1 MTFRSGDNA
10 AEGDIAP
17 RLLLVDDR
25 ADNLL
30 ALEEVLRPLR
40 WATVSVRSGEDAL
53 RRLLV
58 EDFAVIILDVQ
69 MPGMDGFETARLIK
83 SRPRTRHIPIIFLTA
98 ISGQPEHFLKGYE
111 LGAIDYV
118 YKPFEPEIL
127 RSKVTVL
134 GELWARGVVI
144 EQQREELAERFQ
156 DLQQAHQALARQT
169 LELEEANEAL
179 ERLAATATQERDL
192 INAVLARAG
201 ELLGP
206 TLEPGRAI
214 EALLELVVPDLAD
227 WATVHLINS
236 GTALELVGFRHCDP
250 EIEGQLGEFLRQHP
264 LQAGDPLG
272 GAAAVRSG
280 EPQMLSAVADLG
292 TGPWGREVQS
302 VVAVPLPGQQG
313 PVGVLS
319 LVRGSGSPHSKADV
333 DLAAELGRRAGLAI
347 DTAQVFLRERDI
359 ASALQHR
366 LLPTELPAIAG
377 LDVAAAYQTGAIGAA
392 IGGDWYDIIPLEGDR
407 VAITVGDVIGHGSDA
422 AAIMGQVRAGLRS
435 YALQGYPPAGVMNRL
450 AGFVDS
456 LGVDLVTCCYT
467 ELSLRDGAAI
477 TVAAGHPPPLVVGDG
492 DAQYLDVDHDLAL
505 GPRPGW
511 TYHERTTLLSPGS
524 RLVYYSDGLIEVPG
538 EPLDLGLQRL
548 RAAGAAFDPGGSAV
562 GSEVGGPA
570 VGSDK
575 LLEHILSE
583 LEPYIH
589 GQDDLIALVAA
600 PNVSADVSTVTRR
613 IVNDASTPQS
623 VRHWA
628 AAFLEHWNVPSDD
641 AHATILIID
650 ELIANAITHTTGP
663 THILLR
669 NEGTTIRVE
678 VEDPSER
685 QPRLRATSEDD
696 VGGRGLQIVANL
708 ANSWGSNPREEG
720 GKTVWFEIDFRHGSA
735 LSA

>member
-1 MTFRSGDNA
+1 MTLRSGDNA

-30 ALEEVLRPLR
+30 ALEEVLRPLQ

-144 EQQREELAERFQ
+144 ERQREELADRFQ
-156 DLQQAHQALARQT
+156 DLQQAHKVLARQT

-206 TLEPGRAI
+206 TLEPSRAI

-236 GTALELVGFRHCDP
+236 GTALELVGFRHRDA
-250 EIEGQLGEFLRQHP
+250 ETEGQLGEVLRQHP
-264 LQAGDPLG
+264 LQAGDLMG

-280 EPQMLSAVADLG
+280 EPQMLSAGRDLDA
-292 TGPWGREVQS
+292 GPWGTEVQS

-313 PVGVLS
+313 PVGALS
-319 LVRGSGSPHSKADV
+319 LVRGEGRPHSKADV

-347 DTAQVFLRERDI
+347 DTAQVFVRERDI

-392 IGGDWYDIIPLEGDR
+392 IGGDWYDLIPLEGDR

-435 YALQGYPPAGVMNRL
+435 YALQGYPPAGVISRL

-477 TVAAGHPPPLVVGDG
+477 TVAAGHPPPLVVSDG
-492 DAQYLDVDHDLAL
+492 DAHYLDVVHDLAL

-524 RLVYYSDGLIEVPG
+524 RLVYYSDGLVEVPG

-548 RAAGAAFDPGGSAV
+548 QAAGASFDPGGSV
-562 GSEVGGPA
+562 GPTTS

-583 LEPYIH
+583 LEPFIH

-600 PNVSADVSTVTRR
+600 PNVSADVTAITRR
-613 IVNDASTPQS
+613 IVNDAGTPQS

-628 AAFLEHWNVPSDD
+628 AAFLEHWNVPVDD

-663 THILLR
+663 THILICR
-669 NEGTTIRVE
+669 SGTTIRVE
-678 VEDPSER
+678 VQDPSER
-685 QPRLRATSEDD
+685 QPRLRATSDDD

-708 ANSWGSNPREEG
+708 ANSWGSDPHDEG
-720 GKTVWFEIDFRHGSA
+720 GKTVWFEIDFGDGSV